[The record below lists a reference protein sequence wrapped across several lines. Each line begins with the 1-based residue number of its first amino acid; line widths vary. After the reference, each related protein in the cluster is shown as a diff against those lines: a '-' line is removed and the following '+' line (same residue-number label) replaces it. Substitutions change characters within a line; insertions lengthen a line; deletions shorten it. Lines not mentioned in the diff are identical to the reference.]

1 MDFAWTLPQCQALRQ
16 WSKDEVF
23 DAIAQYRKA
32 LESGPEDQP
41 TYPDLRTPEWEVF
54 SAPVSPEG
62 TDDFTLLRDPQGVP
76 ATPRKSRSATSQ
88 TTLDYTPECP

>member
-88 TTLDYTPECP
+88 TTSGCAPG